1 MARLWNFIKTAFLG
15 GVTVLLPSAILI
27 LVLQWIFRFVAN
39 LIQPLSR
46 LIARLLQPLIDHI
59 PFTQLQG
66 FITDLLALVIIF
78 TFCFA
83 VGVAIKTRLGGWMF
97 HGVEHSLLRIAPG
110 YTTVKEIVMQLFGNK
125 KPPFSR
131 VALVRLFGS
140 SALLASFITDE
151 HDDGSF
157 TVFVPTGPNPTSGWM
172 FHVPAED
179 VFFVDVS
186 VEATMRTIIGCGV
199 GSKPLIDD
207 LNRQRAAAPEQAP

>member
-1 MARLWNFIKTAFLG
+1 MTNLWNFIKTAFLG
-15 GVTVLLPSAILI
+15 GVTVLLPSAILV
-27 LVLQWIFRFVAN
+27 LVFQWIFRVVTN

-46 LIARLLQPLIDHI
+46 LIANLLQPLIDSI
-59 PFTQLQG
+59 PFTQLHG
-66 FITDLLALVIIF
+66 LVTDLLAITIIF
-78 TFCFA
+78 TFCFT
-83 VGVAIKTRLGGWMF
+83 VGVVIKTRLGRWLF
-97 HGVEHSLLRIAPG
+97 HHLEHSLLRIAPG

-131 VALVRLFGS
+131 VALVRLFGNS
-140 SALLASFITDE
+140 TLVTAFITDE

-172 FHVPAED
+172 FHVPAEE

-199 GSKPLIDD
+199 GSKTLIADH
-207 LNRQRAAAPEQAP
+207 NRKRAATPPDPS